1 MPTSRPIHRTSV
13 RVAREPVH
21 LNGCE
26 PTPAMIRRAIARDPQ
41 AVRALVDAL
50 TPVIRAR
57 TARVLRRR
65 GYRRDVRQELLDL
78 TQQVFLALL
87 ADGGCLLRSWD
98 PARGLSVVNFVGL
111 VAEQITA
118 AALRGSRGRGLH
130 EELVAPE
137 ELDREVESSRSPERI
152 VASTEALGVVLRA
165 VRDRLSA
172 RGLSLFQSLFV
183 EGRSIEEVAAANGMS
198 VAAVYAWR
206 SRLGRLV
213 ESIAGEVMSQRVD
226 TGAPTPRREISRM
239 RVKKIGAAAYT

>member
-1 MPTSRPIHRTSV
+1 M
-13 RVAREPVH
+13 
-21 LNGCE
+21 
-26 PTPAMIRRAIARDPQ
+26 
-41 AVRALVDAL
+41 
-50 TPVIRAR
+50 
-57 TARVLRRR
+57 
-65 GYRRDVRQELLDL
+65 
-78 TQQVFLALL
+78 
-87 ADGGCLLRSWD
+87 
-98 PARGLSVVNFVGL
+98 
-111 VAEQITA
+111 
-118 AALRGSRGRGLH
+118 
-130 EELVAPE
+130 
-137 ELDREVESSRSPERI
+137 
-152 VASTEALGVVLRA
+152 ASTEALGVVLRA